1 MDALTNPVVLGIVG
15 AVVVLAVVGGV
26 LFVVLKKRDG
36 QDDDRRADANR
47 SARRTGASKRRENDD
62 DDEPVRTPASRVKA
76 GVKNT
81 AEPAKQPER
90 AAKTKA
96 EEPLPAEDEAVLEE
110 TEEAAGDEWD
120 WGSTSASSAV
130 VDDTKVSV
138 QDVDPLTEFNVY
150 KQFGY
155 VDKAAESL
163 AAYLKNHPEKANDKN
178 LVDELL
184 DLWLQAKKTDEFS
197 DALTQYQEMFDQA
210 ALAEYVKQGLA
221 LDANHL
227 GLRVLAE
234 SRLGWSVKKTATE
247 IGEQTEE
254 TPALPERPQLGL
266 PNKQSEEAA
275 QAAAKAAR
283 KELVSGN
290 APLVGVENEEK
301 GTVLAFMQPEQSMK
315 LLKGMLRYD
324 VSNRYLNKAIRSSTK
339 PAALLIDALTMDYK
353 AKNLR
358 SFIEHLWNLYY
369 SLGNG
374 GRQVKE
380 RMLGLGYSMMGE
392 HPIFPLL
399 ETHAGDTAIL
409 REIGIRNGFIE
420 ASAAAKK
427 GRHKSLV
434 TEKVDVDN
442 EPKTPAERV
451 LKEAEFLLMYGQLD
465 QSMDLLESAIR
476 EYPQE
481 AQLYITLFDLY
492 ERAEEWARLGKLV
505 QDLRTKVQTLP
516 EEVVLAMSQLLQR
529 FNNQGALGR

>member
-1 MDALTNPVVLGIVG
+1 MDALVLGIG
-15 AVVVLAVVGGV
+15 AAVVVGVIVAVVLVVVKKQKGGQESTSREERGAGRQNAGRNRQQGGAAEGRKPAAANKAAAA
-26 LFVVLKKRDG
+26 KKSADAPKQPARAEKA
-36 QDDDRRADANR
+36 QAKEETPAQADDD
-47 SARRTGASKRRENDD
+47 
-62 DDEPVRTPASRVKA
+62 
-76 GVKNT
+76 
-81 AEPAKQPER
+81 
-90 AAKTKA
+90 
-96 EEPLPAEDEAVLEE
+96 AVLE
-110 TEEAAGDEWD
+110 TEEAEGEEWD
-120 WGSTSASSAV
+120 WGSTPAAGTV

-178 LVDELL
+178 LVEELL
-184 DLWLQAKKTDEFS
+184 GLWLEAKKIDEFS
-197 DALTQYQEMFDQA
+197 DALTQYQELFDKP

-234 SRLGWSVKKTATE
+234 SRLGWSVKKTAAE
-247 IGEQTEE
+247 IGEQTED
-254 TPALPERPQLGL
+254 AQAAASERPQLGL
-266 PNKQSEEAA
+266 LSLPNKQADTEAA
-275 QAAAKAAR
+275 QQAAAKAAR
-283 KELVSGN
+283 KDLVVGN
-290 APLVGVENEEK
+290 APLGKVDDEEK

-315 LLKGMLRYD
+315 LLKGLLKYD
-324 VSNRYLNKAIRSSTK
+324 VANRYLNKAIRASGK

-380 RMLGLGYSMMGE
+380 RMLGLGYSMGE
-392 HPIFPLL
+392 HPIFGLL
-399 ETHAGDTAIL
+399 ETHAGNTAVL

-434 TEKVDVDN
+434 NEVVDVEN

-451 LKEAEFLLMYGQLD
+451 LKEAEFLLTYGQLD

-492 ERAEEWARLGKLV
+492 ERAEEWGRLGKLV

-529 FNNQGALGR
+529 FNNQGAFGR

>member
-1 MDALTNPVVLGIVG
+1 MDALTNPMVLGIVG
-15 AVVVLAVVGGV
+15 ALVVFAVVGGV
-26 LFVVLKKRDG
+26 LFVVLKKRDAEE
-36 QDDDRRADANR
+36 DDRRADKNKNR
-47 SARRTGASKRRENDD
+47 NAKRTGGGSRRRVREDDD
-62 DDEPVRTPASRVKA
+62 DDEEVRTPASRVKA
-76 GVKNT
+76 GVKS
-81 AEPAKQPER
+81 AEAAKKQPER
-90 AAKTKA
+90 AEKAKA
-96 EEPLPAEDEAVLEE
+96 EEPSVEE
-110 TEEAAGDEWD
+110 VDAEEAEEVAGDEWD
-120 WGSTSASSAV
+120 WGSAAASSTV

-163 AAYLKNHPEKANDKN
+163 AAYLKNHPEKASDKN

-197 DALTQYQEMFDQA
+197 DALTQYQELFDQA
-210 ALAEYVKQGLA
+210 ALAEYVKQGLG

-254 TPALPERPQLGL
+254 TPALAERPQLGL
-266 PNKQSEEAA
+266 PNKKAEEEAA
-275 QAAAKAAR
+275 QAPR
-283 KELVSGN
+283 KELVLGN
-290 APLVGVENEEK
+290 VPLSMVENDEK
-301 GTVLAFMQPEQSMK
+301 STVLAFMQPEQSMK

-324 VSNRYLNKAIRSSTK
+324 VSNRYLNKAIRASTK

-380 RMLGLGYSMMGE
+380 RMLGLGYSMGE
-392 HPIFPLL
+392 HPIFALL